1 MPITSQQIIEDDAQT
16 DGRRYVIY
24 ELTDHLGKKHLTGVK
39 LVQPAFDADADLIA
53 QITIMEN
60 FLALQEVRDAVN
72 KAENLTNPDKVSEHQ
87 AQEDFDR
94 RVLGRMMLIINAHVF
109 HAAYLMFQAVEIRS
123 GTNPNARA
131 AKLGI
136 TRDDYNLIASRFNS
150 VHPLEWFLNDEKNM
164 VWDELPDVF
173 E

>member
-16 DGRRYVIY
+16 DGRRHLRY
-24 ELTDHLGKKHLTGVK
+24 EFTDHLGKKHLSGLK
-39 LVQPAFDADADLIA
+39 KALPAFNANADLII
-53 QITIMEN
+53 QIPAMED
-60 FLALQEVRDAVN
+60 FLATQEVIDAIN
-72 KAENLTNPDKVSEHQ
+72 KAENLINPDKVSEHQ

-94 RVLGRMMLIINAHVF
+94 RVLGRMMLIIDAHVF
-109 HAAYLMFQAVEIRS
+109 HAAYPMFKAVEIRS

-136 TRDDYNLIASRFNS
+136 TRGEYDLIASRFNS